1 LKFGQSFEIGRR
13 FGMQA
18 VRRFLSKF
26 AMDVVRTAL
35 ASGVCAV
42 LFAHQWTQ
50 TTAPASQPETTV
62 APTSEQSSQ
71 IVRDEHGTMTE
82 FLKAEYA
89 KERAAIEREVREAEA
104 AKTQQAVVKQ
114 AELDARRAAPIPR
127 SNTSMRKASVDNAPT
142 SDSAARIS
150 ESAARTDVPAATASV
165 NPMPPSP
172 ASTSALAPALP
183 PPTVIL
189 APPDLAASNKAD
201 PPHETRENFGQKVAA
216 ITHVNDVVSFV
227 RDVSSWFKHD
237 DAPVPPAEV
246 RSPFANADM

>member
-1 LKFGQSFEIGRR
+1 LKFSQSFEIGRR

-50 TTAPASQPETTV
+50 TTAPASQPEATA

-71 IVRDEHGTMTE
+71 IVRDEHGTMAE

-89 KERAAIEREVREAEA
+89 KERAAIEKEVREAEA
-104 AKTQQAVVKQ
+104 AKMQQAAVKQ

-127 SNTSMRKASVDNAPT
+127 SSTSMRKASVDNAPT
-142 SDSAARIS
+142 SDSAARI
-150 ESAARTDVPAATASV
+150 DVPAATASV
-165 NPMPPSP
+165 NPMPPGP
-172 ASTSALAPALP
+172 APTGASAPALP
-183 PPTVIL
+183 PPAVIL
-189 APPDLAASNKAD
+189 APLDLAASNKAD
-201 PPHETRENFGQKVAA
+201 PPRETRENIGQKVAA
-216 ITHVNDVVSFV
+216 ITHVNDVMSFV
-227 RDVSSWFKHD
+227 RDVSSWFKHE